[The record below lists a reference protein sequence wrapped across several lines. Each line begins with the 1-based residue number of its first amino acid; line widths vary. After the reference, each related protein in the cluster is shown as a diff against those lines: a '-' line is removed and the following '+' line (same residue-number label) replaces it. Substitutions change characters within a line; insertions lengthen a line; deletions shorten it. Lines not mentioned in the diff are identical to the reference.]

1 MRTKPERFTPAA
13 GDGYG
18 HGAVCQSDPLSGQS
32 PHQIPFPG
40 NHRGE
45 LEQFLTARRQAL
57 PASQSTVVWT
67 GAAAGK
73 AGEQIVNGSQKAAEN
88 IGNFVNNI
96 GKVQKNKAIKDAKDK
111 LPKEDAEKVEK
122 MYKEPEDK
130 SKEWIVSKEV
140 LEENKAKAKKDKQ
153 QEKERQEQKDRQKS
167 EQKTVP
173 TGPENAGGR

>member
-1 MRTKPERFTPAA
+1 
-13 GDGYG
+13 
-18 HGAVCQSDPLSGQS
+18 
-32 PHQIPFPG
+32 
-40 NHRGE
+40 
-45 LEQFLTARRQAL
+45 
-57 PASQSTVVWT
+57 
-67 GAAAGK
+67 
-73 AGEQIVNGSQKAAEN
+73 
-88 IGNFVNNI
+88 
-96 GKVQKNKAIKDAKDK
+96 
-111 LPKEDAEKVEK
+111 